1 MKTINE
7 VDLKQVIEDLTGER
21 FNRENK
27 IHSPFRNERTPSFG
41 IKFDSNKNK
50 WHWKDFGTDDGGDA
64 IDFVMKYKNCSYV
77 EARKHLELEV
87 EKSVTEDFEERIRQ
101 FVRNQVSRG
110 NKQGYKPLGIF
121 TFVDEIN
128 KPIYSKVK
136 FLKPDGKKET
146 PYYHIEN
153 GQVINNRGYDEV
165 PYNYYNLLQGIADNK
180 TIVFV
185 EGEKDVNTINNTLS
199 KKDYVTT
206 SIKGFKDYDKI
217 KGEFMKIAVIGDT
230 GIAGQ
235 KYIDNIKYNFIKI
248 ASSFKIINLPSI
260 KAMGDN
266 IDITDWLEAGHTKKE
281 LLQAFKRSLDLKDK
295 NELQQDQKG
304 IFKYKFSKNADEDS
318 KPIKSYIT
326 DFQILEAS
334 KVEKVDA
341 EVEGI
346 RLKIKSCIDGKIV
359 EKVGSSK
366 IFDDLKTFRN
376 FLGMDFSFIG
386 SKVGELVNLKVWIN
400 KYFAI
405 DNKEIYNGAK
415 FIPVEDNGF
424 QLITSTGS
432 ISPVGVD
439 YSKIAENT
447 KIDILD
453 TETIKKDELK
463 ELMKRLFKFVNYDK
477 AISIIGSA
485 ISFLE
490 VGHNIAIAEKLHH
503 LLIVGESGSGKST
516 ILEKVVAPLLNYPVE
531 EKKAMS
537 TSPFAIQKML
547 STGNYPILFDEFKP
561 SMMDKYKVMKLSDIF
576 RTAYDRLTISR
587 GDKSFNVKEFK
598 LDRPLIIAGEESY
611 PNQEKANITRS
622 CIVYIS
628 KNERTEQNS
637 ESMYWLSDHEDLLK
651 KLGKTLILE
660 ALNLPIDEYK
670 QLRTEL
676 REIFKLKDRPL
687 NTAVNIACG
696 IELLNKVLIK
706 HGLEPTGEYYRHIEQ
721 NIREEVLDGGEDTR
735 SVIEQMLCLYNEMLQ
750 DNIYFCNRNAIKKG
764 ETKTGDYG
772 KVYVRT
778 QLVID
783 AIHRYIKD
791 YQSADLVPLKIRDFK
806 KQAKKAG
813 YIIKNNSRQF
823 RIDTADSGI
832 NIISTSAISSNAWFD
847 EYDKAKLQAL
857 KLSAM
862 VECIDN
868 NLEEIVSEFEQ
879 KVINNVFPI

>member
-1 MKTINE
+1 MKELQDI
-7 VDLKQVIEDLTGER
+7 DLKQLVEQETGEK
-21 FNRENK
+21 FNREGYIK
-27 IHSPFRNERTPSFG
+27 CPFHSEKTPSMSV
-41 IKFDSNKNK
+41 KFIPNANKQRYK
-50 WHWKDFGTDDGGDA
+50 CWGCGAVGDA
-64 IDFVMKYKNCSYV
+64 IDFIMNFKGMEYN
-77 EARKHLELEV
+77 EAREYLGLEV
-87 EKSVTEDFEERIRQ
+87 EKSPVEDFEEAIKEY
-101 FVRNQVSRG
+101 VRNQVTRG
-110 NKQGYKPLGIF
+110 NKKGYKPLGIF
-121 TFVDEIN
+121 TFVDENN

-165 PYNYYNLLQGIADNK
+165 PYNYYNLLQGIAENK
-180 TIVFV
+180 TIVFS

-199 KKDYVTT
+199 KKDYVAT

-230 GIAGQ
+230 GEAGQ
-235 KYIDNIKYNFIKI
+235 KYIDNIKYNFIKV

-260 KAMGDN
+260 KAMGNN
-266 IDITDWLEAGHTKKE
+266 IDVTDWLEAGHTKKE

-304 IFKYKFSKNADEDS
+304 IYKFKFSKDEDS
-318 KPIKSYIT
+318 KPARVYIT

-415 FIPVEDNGF
+415 FILVEDNGF

-432 ISPVGVD
+432 ISPVGID
-439 YSKIAENT
+439 YSKIAEST

-463 ELMKRLFKFVNYDK
+463 ELMKHLFKFVSYDK

-576 RTAYDRLTISR
+576 RTSYDRLVISR

-660 ALNLPIDEYK
+660 ALSLPVEEYRNL
-670 QLRTEL
+670 RSEL
-676 REIFKLKDRPL
+676 REIFHLKDRPL
-687 NTAVNIACG
+687 NTAVNISCG
-696 IELLNKVLIK
+696 IELLNKVLLK
-706 HGLEPTGEYYRHIEQ
+706 YDLEPVQDYYKYIEQ
-721 NIREEVLDGGEDTR
+721 NIREEVLEGGEDTR
-735 SVIEQMLCLYNEMLQ
+735 SVIEQMLVLYNEMLQ
-750 DNIYFCNRNAIKKG
+750 DVSYYCNENAIKS
-764 ETKTGDYG
+764 DYG
-772 KVYVRT
+772 KIYIRT
-778 QLVID
+778 QLIID
-783 AIHRYIKD
+783 AIHKYIKD

-813 YIIKNNSRQF
+813 YIVKNNAKQF
-823 RIDTADSGI
+823 RINTSDSTIG
-832 NIISTSAISSNAWFD
+832 ANAWFD
-847 EYDKAKLQAL
+847 EYDRKMLQKL
-857 KLSAM
+857 KLTAI
-862 VECIDN
+862 VECSDDD
-868 NLEEIVSEFEQ
+868 LEEIVSNVENN
-879 KVINNVFPI
+879 VINNVFSI

>member
-1 MKTINE
+1 MKELQDI
-7 VDLKQVIEDLTGER
+7 DLKQLIEQETGEK
-21 FNRENK
+21 FNREGYVK
-27 IHSPFRNERTPSFG
+27 CPFHSEKTPSMSV
-41 IKFDSNKNK
+41 KFIPNANKQRYK
-50 WHWKDFGTDDGGDA
+50 CWGCGAVGDA
-64 IDFVMKYKNCSYV
+64 IDFIMNYKNMEYNQ
-77 EARKHLELEV
+77 AREYLGLEV
-87 EKSVTEDFEERIRQ
+87 EKSPVEDFEEAIKEY
-101 FVRNQVSRG
+101 VRNQVTRG
-110 NKQGYKPLGIF
+110 NKKGYKPLGIF
-121 TFVDEIN
+121 TFVDENN
-128 KPIYSKVK
+128 KPIYAKVK

-153 GQVINNRGYDEV
+153 GQVVNNRGYEEV
-165 PYNYYNLLQGIADNK
+165 PYNYYNLLQGIAENK
-180 TIVFV
+180 TIVFL
-185 EGEKDVNTINNTLS
+185 EGEKDVNTITNMLS
-199 KKDYVTT
+199 KKDYVAT

-230 GIAGQ
+230 GEAGQ

-266 IDITDWLEAGHTKKE
+266 IDVTDWLEAGHTKKE
-281 LLQAFKRSLDLKDK
+281 LLQAFKRSLDLKNK
-295 NELQQDQKG
+295 FEFQQDSNG
-304 IFKYKFSKNADEDS
+304 IYKLKFSKNDDEES
-318 KPIKSYIT
+318 KPTRDYIT
-326 DFQILEAS
+326 NFNILEAS
-334 KVEKVDA
+334 KVNKVDA

-346 RLKIKSCIDGKIV
+346 RLKVKSCIDEKIA
-359 EKVGSSK
+359 EKIGSSK
-366 IFDDLKTFRN
+366 IFDDLRAFRSC
-376 FLGMDFSFIG
+376 LGMDFSFTG
-386 SKVGELVNLKVWIN
+386 TKLKDLVDLKVWIT
-400 KYFAI
+400 KYLAI

-415 FIPVEDNGF
+415 FIPVEDGF
-424 QLITSTGS
+424 QLITATGS

-453 TETIKKDELK
+453 IETIKKDELK
-463 ELMKRLFKFVNYDK
+463 ELMKHLFKFVSYDK

-490 VGHNIAIAEKLHH
+490 VGHNIAAAEKLHH

-516 ILEKVVAPLLNYPVE
+516 ILEKVVALLLNYSVD

-561 SMMDKYKVMKLSDIF
+561 SMMDKYKNMKLSDIF

-587 GDKSFNVKEFK
+587 GDKTFNVKEFK

-660 ALNLPIDEYK
+660 ALNLPIEEYK
-670 QLRTEL
+670 NLRSEL
-676 REIFKLKDRPL
+676 REIFHLKDRPL
-687 NTAVNIACG
+687 NTAVNISCG
-696 IELLNKVLIK
+696 IELLNKVLLK
-706 HGLEPTGEYYRHIEQ
+706 HNLEPVQDYYRYIEQ
-721 NIREEVLDGGEDTR
+721 NIREEVLDGGEDTK
-735 SVIEQMLCLYNEMLQ
+735 SVVEQMLVLYNDMLQ
-750 DNIYFCNRNAIKKG
+750 NVSYYCNENAIKC
-764 ETKTGDYG
+764 ECG
-772 KVYVRT
+772 KVYMRT
-778 QLVID
+778 QLIID
-783 AIHRYIKD
+783 AIHRYIKE
-791 YQSADLVPLKIRDFK
+791 YQSVDLVPLKTSDFK

-813 YIIKNNSRQF
+813 YIIKANAKQH
-823 RIDTADSGI
+823 RITTSDS
-832 NIISTSAISSNAWFD
+832 TISSNAWFD
-847 EYDKAKLQAL
+847 EYDRRMFQNL
-857 KLSAM
+857 KLNSI
-862 VECIDN
+862 VECADN
-868 NLEEIVSEFEQ
+868 DLEEVVSEFEN

>member
-153 GQVINNRGYDEV
+153 GQVVNNRGYDEV

-230 GIAGQ
+230 GEAGQ
-235 KYIDNIKYNFIKI
+235 KYINNIKYNFIKV

-260 KAMGDN
+260 KAMGNN
-266 IDITDWLEAGHTKKE
+266 IDVTDWLEAGHTKKE

-304 IFKYKFSKNADEDS
+304 IFKWKFSKNADEDS
-318 KPIKSYIT
+318 KPTKSYIT

-346 RLKIKSCIDGKIV
+346 RLKIKSCIDGKVV

-376 FLGMDFSFIG
+376 FLGMDFSFTG
-386 SKVGELVNLKVWIN
+386 SKVGELVTLKVWIN

-415 FIPVEDNGF
+415 FIPLEDGF

-432 ISPVGVD
+432 ISPVGID

-516 ILEKVVAPLLNYPVE
+516 ILEKVVAPLLNYLVE

-637 ESMYWLSDHEDLLK
+637 ESMYWLSDHEELLK

-660 ALNLPIDEYK
+660 ALNLPIEEYK
-670 QLRTEL
+670 NLRVEL
-676 REIFKLKDRPL
+676 REIFHLKDRPL

-696 IELLNKVLIK
+696 IELLNKVLLK
-706 HGLEPTGEYYRHIEQ
+706 YDLELVQDYYKYIEQ
-721 NIREEVLDGGEDTR
+721 NIRDEVLDGGEDTK

-750 DNIYFCNRNAIKKG
+750 DVSYYCNENAIKS
-764 ETKTGDYG
+764 DYG
-772 KVYVRT
+772 KIYMRT
-778 QLVID
+778 QLIID
-783 AIHRYIKD
+783 AIHKYIKD
-791 YQSADLVPLKIRDFK
+791 YQSADLVPLKIKDFK

-813 YIIKNNSRQF
+813 YIVKNNAKQF
-823 RIDTADSGI
+823 RINTSDSTIG
-832 NIISTSAISSNAWFD
+832 ANAWFD
-847 EYDKAKLQAL
+847 EYDRKMLQKLRLTAI
-857 KLSAM
+857 
-862 VECIDN
+862 VECSDDD
-868 NLEEIVSEFEQ
+868 LEEIVSNVENN
-879 KVINNVFPI
+879 VINNVFSI

>member
-1 MKTINE
+1 MKELQDI
-7 VDLKQVIEDLTGER
+7 DLKQLVEQETGEK
-21 FNRENK
+21 FNREGYIK
-27 IHSPFRNERTPSFG
+27 CPFHSEKTPSMSV
-41 IKFDSNKNK
+41 KFIPNANKQRYK
-50 WHWKDFGTDDGGDA
+50 CWGCGAVGDA
-64 IDFVMKYKNCSYV
+64 IDFIMNYKNMEYNQ
-77 EARKHLELEV
+77 AREYLGLEV
-87 EKSVTEDFEERIRQ
+87 EKSPVEDFEESIKEY
-101 FVRNQVSRG
+101 VRNQVTRG
-110 NKQGYKPLGIF
+110 NKKGYKPLGIF

-165 PYNYYNLLQGIADNK
+165 PYNYYNLLQGIAENK
-180 TIVFV
+180 TIVFS

-199 KKDYVTT
+199 KKDYVAT

-230 GIAGQ
+230 GEAGQ
-235 KYIDNIKYNFIKI
+235 KYIDNIKYNFIKV

-266 IDITDWLEAGHTKKE
+266 IDVTDWLEAGHTKKE
-281 LLQAFKRSLDLKDK
+281 LLQAFKRSLDLKNK
-295 NELQQDQKG
+295 YEFQQDSNG
-304 IFKYKFSKNADEDS
+304 IYKLKFSKNDDEENN
-318 KPIKSYIT
+318 PIREYIT
-326 DFQILEAS
+326 NFNILEAS
-334 KVEKVDA
+334 KVNKIDA

-346 RLKIKSCIDGKIV
+346 RLKVKSCIDGKIA
-359 EKVGSSK
+359 EKIGSSK
-366 IFDDLKTFRN
+366 IFDDLRAFRSC
-376 FLGMDFSFIG
+376 LGMDFSFTG
-386 SKVGELVNLKVWIN
+386 TKLKDLVDLKVWIT
-400 KYFAI
+400 KYLAI

-415 FIPVEDNGF
+415 FIPVDDGF
-424 QLITSTGS
+424 QLITATGS
-432 ISPVGVD
+432 ISPVGID

-463 ELMKRLFKFVNYDK
+463 ELMQHLFKFVDYSK

-485 ISFLE
+485 IGFLE
-490 VGHNIAIAEKLHH
+490 VRHNIAVAEKLHH

-547 STGNYPILFDEFKP
+547 STGNFPILFDEFKP

-637 ESMYWLSDHEDLLK
+637 ESMYWLSDHEELLK

-660 ALNLPIDEYK
+660 ALNLPIDEYRN
-670 QLRTEL
+670 LRSEL
-676 REIFKLKDRPL
+676 REIFYLKDRPL
-687 NTAVNIACG
+687 NTAVNISCG
-696 IELLNKVLIK
+696 IELLNKVLLK
-706 HGLEPTGEYYRHIEQ
+706 YDLEPVQDYYKYIEQ
-721 NIREEVLDGGEDTR
+721 NIREEVLEGGEDTR
-735 SVIEQMLCLYNEMLQ
+735 SVIEQILVLYNEMLQ

-764 ETKTGDYG
+764 EIKTGDYG

-783 AIHRYIKD
+783 AIHRYIKE

-832 NIISTSAISSNAWFD
+832 SSNAWFD
-847 EYDKAKLQAL
+847 EYDKVKLQNL
-857 KLSAM
+857 KLDCI

-868 NLEEIVSEFEQ
+868 DLEEIVSEFEQ

>member
-1 MKTINE
+1 MKELQDI
-7 VDLKQVIEDLTGER
+7 DLKQLVEQETGEK
-21 FNRENK
+21 FNREGYIK
-27 IHSPFRNERTPSFG
+27 CPFHSEKTPSFS
-41 IKFDSNKNK
+41 IKFIPNANKYRYRC
-50 WHWKDFGTDDGGDA
+50 WGCDATGDA
-64 IDFVMKYKNCSYV
+64 IDFIMNIKNVDYKK
-77 EARKHLELEV
+77 AREILGIQGEKTERELLF
-87 EKSVTEDFEERIRQ
+87 DRIL
-101 FVRNQVSRG
+101 SRIDWDVK
-110 NKQGYKPLGIF
+110 NSEYKLGYKLLGLF
-121 TFVDEIN
+121 EFFNEQNEIVYY
-128 KPIYSKVK
+128 KAK
-136 FLKPDGKKET
+136 FLKPNGKKASS
-146 PYYHIEN
+146 YYRFSGDKI
-153 GQVINNRGYDEV
+153 INNRDGIEDI
-165 PYNYYNLLQGIADNK
+165 PYNLYNVLQGINNGK
-180 TIVFV
+180 TIIFV
-185 EGEKDVNTINNTLS
+185 EGEKDANNINNLL
-199 KKDYVTT
+199 KNKDYVAT
-206 SIKGFKDYDKI
+206 SIKGCTSYDII
-217 KGEFMKIAVIGDT
+217 KLEFMKIMVLGDT
-230 GIAGQ
+230 GKAGD
-235 KYIDNIKYNFIKI
+235 KYVDNIKFNFLKD
-248 ASSFKIINLPSI
+248 ASSFKIINLPGLKSLGNN
-260 KAMGDN
+260 KDV
-266 IDITDWLEAGHTKKE
+266 TDWLEAGHTKKE

-304 IFKYKFSKNADEDS
+304 IYKFKFSKDEDS
-318 KPIKSYIT
+318 KPARVYIT

-346 RLKIKSCIDGKIV
+346 RLKIKSCIDGKTV

-432 ISPVGVD
+432 ISPVGID

-463 ELMKRLFKFVNYDK
+463 ELMKHLFKFVSYDK

-576 RTAYDRLTISR
+576 RTSYDRLVISR

-670 QLRTEL
+670 NLRSEL
-676 REIFKLKDRPL
+676 REIFHLKDRPL
-687 NTAVNIACG
+687 NTAVNISCG
-696 IELLNKVLIK
+696 IELLNKVLLK
-706 HGLEPTGEYYRHIEQ
+706 SDLEPVQDYYRYIEQ
-721 NIREEVLDGGEDTR
+721 NIREEVLEGGEDTR
-735 SVIEQMLCLYNEMLQ
+735 SVIEQMLVLYNEMLQ

-764 ETKTGDYG
+764 EVKTGDYG

-783 AIHRYIKD
+783 AIHRYIKE

-832 NIISTSAISSNAWFD
+832 SSNAWFD
-847 EYDKAKLQAL
+847 EYDKSKLQAL

-868 NLEEIVSEFEQ
+868 DLEEIVSEFEQ
-879 KVINNVFPI
+879 KVINNVFSI

>member
-1 MKTINE
+1 MKELQDI
-7 VDLKQVIEDLTGER
+7 DLKQLVEQETGEK
-21 FNRENK
+21 FNREGYIK
-27 IHSPFRNERTPSFG
+27 CPFHSEKTPSMSV
-41 IKFDSNKNK
+41 KFIPNANKQRYK
-50 WHWKDFGTDDGGDA
+50 CWGCDEKGDA
-64 IDFVMKYKNCSYV
+64 VDFVMKYKNYSYN
-77 EARKHLELEV
+77 EARQYLGLEV
-87 EKSVTEDFEERIRQ
+87 ENNPTEDYEETIKA
-101 FVRNQVSRG
+101 FVRKQVTKG
-110 NKQGYKPLGIF
+110 NKKGYKPLGIF
-121 TFVDEIN
+121 TFVDENN

-165 PYNYYNLLQGIADNK
+165 PYNYYNLLQGIAENK
-180 TIVFV
+180 TIVFS

-199 KKDYVTT
+199 KKDYVAT

-217 KGEFMKIAVIGDT
+217 KGEFVKIAVIGDT
-230 GIAGQ
+230 GEAGQ
-235 KYIDNIKYNFIKI
+235 KYIDNIKYNFIKV

-260 KAMGDN
+260 KAMGNN
-266 IDITDWLEAGHTKKE
+266 IDVTDWLEAGHTKKE

-304 IFKYKFSKNADEDS
+304 IYKFKFSKDEDS
-318 KPIKSYIT
+318 KPARVYIT

-346 RLKIKSCIDGKIV
+346 RLKIKSCIDGKTV

-415 FIPVEDNGF
+415 FIPVEDGF
-424 QLITSTGS
+424 QLIISTGS
-432 ISPVGVD
+432 ITPIGIN

-463 ELMKRLFKFVNYDK
+463 ELMKHLFKFVNYDK

-660 ALNLPIDEYK
+660 ALSLPIDEYK
-670 QLRTEL
+670 NLRSEL
-676 REIFKLKDRPL
+676 REIFHLKDRPL
-687 NTAVNIACG
+687 NTAVNISCG
-696 IELLNKVLIK
+696 IELLNKVLLK
-706 HGLEPTGEYYRHIEQ
+706 YDLEPVQDYYKCIEQ
-721 NIREEVLDGGEDTR
+721 NIREEVLEGGEDTR
-735 SVIEQMLCLYNEMLQ
+735 SVIEQMLVLYNEMLQ

-764 ETKTGDYG
+764 EIKTGDYG

-832 NIISTSAISSNAWFD
+832 SSNAWFD
-847 EYDKAKLQAL
+847 EYDKSKLQAL

-868 NLEEIVSEFEQ
+868 DLEEVVSEFEQ

>member
-1 MKTINE
+1 MKELQDI
-7 VDLKQVIEDLTGER
+7 DLKQLIEQETGEK
-21 FNRENK
+21 FNREGYIK
-27 IHSPFRNERTPSFG
+27 CPFHNEKTPSMSV
-41 IKFDSNKNK
+41 KFIPNANKQRYK
-50 WHWKDFGTDDGGDA
+50 CWGCGAVGDA
-64 IDFVMKYKNCSYV
+64 IDFIMNFKGMEYNQ
-77 EARKHLELEV
+77 AREYLGLEV
-87 EKSVTEDFEERIRQ
+87 EKSPVEDFQEAIKEY
-101 FVRNQVSRG
+101 VRNQVTRG
-110 NKQGYKPLGIF
+110 NKKGYKPLGVF
-121 TFVDEIN
+121 TFVDENN

-165 PYNYYNLLQGIADNK
+165 PYNYYNLLNGIAENK
-180 TIVFV
+180 TIVFS
-185 EGEKDVNTINNTLS
+185 EGEKDVNTINNTLN
-199 KKDYVTT
+199 KKDYVAT

-230 GIAGQ
+230 GEAGQ
-235 KYIDNIKYNFIKI
+235 KYIDNIKYNFIKV

-260 KAMGDN
+260 KAMGNN
-266 IDITDWLEAGHTKKE
+266 IDVTDWLEAGHTKKE

-304 IFKYKFSKNADEDS
+304 IFKWKFSKNADEDS
-318 KPIKSYIT
+318 KPTKSYIT

-346 RLKIKSCIDGKIV
+346 RLKIKSCIDGKVV

-376 FLGMDFSFIG
+376 FLGMDFSFTG
-386 SKVGELVNLKVWIN
+386 SKVGELVTLKVWIN

-415 FIPVEDNGF
+415 FIPVEDGF
-424 QLITSTGS
+424 QLITATGS
-432 ISPVGVD
+432 LSPVGID

-463 ELMKRLFKFVNYDK
+463 ELMKHLFKFVNYDK

-490 VGHNIAIAEKLHH
+490 VEHNIAIAEKLHH

-628 KNERTEQNS
+628 KNERTEKNS
-637 ESMYWLSDHEDLLK
+637 EAMYWLSDHEDLLK

-660 ALNLPIDEYK
+660 ALSLPIEEYK
-670 QLRTEL
+670 NLRTEL
-676 REIFKLKDRPL
+676 REIFHLKDRPL
-687 NTAVNIACG
+687 NTAVNISCG

-706 HGLEPTGEYYRHIEQ
+706 NDLEPVQDYYKYIEQ

-832 NIISTSAISSNAWFD
+832 SSNAWFD
-847 EYDKAKLQAL
+847 EYDKSKLQTL

-868 NLEEIVSEFEQ
+868 DLEEVVSEFEQ

>member
-1 MKTINE
+1 MKELQDI
-7 VDLKQVIEDLTGER
+7 DLKQLVEQETGEK
-21 FNRENK
+21 FNREGYIK
-27 IHSPFRNERTPSFG
+27 CPFHSEKTPSMSV
-41 IKFDSNKNK
+41 KFIPNANKQRYK
-50 WHWKDFGTDDGGDA
+50 CWGCGAVGDA
-64 IDFVMKYKNCSYV
+64 IDFIMNFKGMEYN
-77 EARKHLELEV
+77 EAREYLGLEV
-87 EKSVTEDFEERIRQ
+87 EKSPVEDFEEAIKEY
-101 FVRNQVSRG
+101 VRNQVTRG
-110 NKQGYKPLGIF
+110 NKKGYKPLGIF
-121 TFVDEIN
+121 TFVDENN

-153 GQVINNRGYDEV
+153 GQVVNNRGYDEV

-230 GIAGQ
+230 GEAGQ
-235 KYIDNIKYNFIKI
+235 KYIDNIKYNFIKV

-260 KAMGDN
+260 KAMGNN
-266 IDITDWLEAGHTKKE
+266 IDVTDWLEAGHTKKE

-304 IFKYKFSKNADEDS
+304 IYKFKFSKDEES
-318 KPIKSYIT
+318 KPSRVYIA

-415 FIPVEDNGF
+415 FIPVDDGF
-424 QLITSTGS
+424 QLITATGS
-432 ISPVGVD
+432 ISPVGID

-463 ELMKRLFKFVNYDK
+463 ELMKYLFKFVNYDK

-516 ILEKVVAPLLNYPVE
+516 ILEKVVAPLLSYSVD

-547 STGNYPILFDEFKP
+547 STGNFPILFDEFKP

-628 KNERTEQNS
+628 KNERTEKNS
-637 ESMYWLSDHEDLLK
+637 ESMYWLSDNEGTLK

-660 ALNLPIDEYK
+660 ALSLPVEEYSNL
-670 QLRTEL
+670 RSEL
-676 REIFKLKDRPL
+676 REIFHLKDRPL
-687 NTAVNIACG
+687 NTAVNISCG
-696 IELLNKVLIK
+696 IELLNKVLLK
-706 HGLEPTGEYYRHIEQ
+706 YDLEPVQDYYKYIEQ
-721 NIREEVLDGGEDTR
+721 NIREEVLEGGEDTR
-735 SVIEQMLCLYNEMLQ
+735 SVIEQMLVLYNEMLQ

-764 ETKTGDYG
+764 EIKTGDYG

-783 AIHRYIKD
+783 AIHRYIKE

-813 YIIKNNSRQF
+813 YIIKNNAKQI

-832 NIISTSAISSNAWFD
+832 ATNAWFD
-847 EYDKAKLQAL
+847 EYDKSKLQSL

-868 NLEEIVSEFEQ
+868 DLEEVVSEFEQ

>member
-1 MKTINE
+1 MKELQDI
-7 VDLKQVIEDLTGER
+7 DLKQLVEQETGEK
-21 FNRENK
+21 FNREGYIK
-27 IHSPFRNERTPSFG
+27 CPFHSEKTPSMSV
-41 IKFDSNKNK
+41 KFIPNANKQRYK
-50 WHWKDFGTDDGGDA
+50 CWGCGAVGDA
-64 IDFVMKYKNCSYV
+64 IDFIMNFKGMEYN
-77 EARKHLELEV
+77 EAREYLGLEV
-87 EKSVTEDFEERIRQ
+87 EKSPVEDFEEAIKEY
-101 FVRNQVSRG
+101 VRNQVTRG
-110 NKQGYKPLGIF
+110 NKKGYKPLGIF
-121 TFVDEIN
+121 TFVDENN

-165 PYNYYNLLQGIADNK
+165 PYNYYNLLQGIAENK
-180 TIVFV
+180 TIVFS

-199 KKDYVTT
+199 KKDYVAT

-230 GIAGQ
+230 GEAGQ
-235 KYIDNIKYNFIKI
+235 KYIDNIKYNFIKV
-248 ASSFKIINLPSI
+248 ASSFIIINLPSI
-260 KAMGDN
+260 KAMGNN
-266 IDITDWLEAGHTKKE
+266 IDVTDWLEAGHTKKE

-295 NELQQDQKG
+295 NELQQDPKG
-304 IFKYKFSKNADEDS
+304 IYKFKFSKDEDS
-318 KPIKSYIT
+318 KPARVYIT

-415 FIPVEDNGF
+415 FILVEDNGF

-432 ISPVGVD
+432 ISPVGID
-439 YSKIAENT
+439 YSKIAEST

-463 ELMKRLFKFVNYDK
+463 ELMKHLFKFVSYDK

-576 RTAYDRLTISR
+576 RTSYDRLVISR

-660 ALNLPIDEYK
+660 ALSLPVEEYRNL
-670 QLRTEL
+670 RSEL
-676 REIFKLKDRPL
+676 REIFHLKDRPL
-687 NTAVNIACG
+687 NTAVNISCG
-696 IELLNKVLIK
+696 IELLNKVLLK
-706 HGLEPTGEYYRHIEQ
+706 YDLEPVQDYYKYIEQ
-721 NIREEVLDGGEDTR
+721 NIREEVLEGGEDTR
-735 SVIEQMLCLYNEMLQ
+735 SVIEQMLVLYNEMLQ
-750 DNIYFCNRNAIKKG
+750 DVSYYCNENAIKS
-764 ETKTGDYG
+764 DYG
-772 KVYVRT
+772 KIYIRT
-778 QLVID
+778 QLIID
-783 AIHRYIKD
+783 AIHKYIKD

-813 YIIKNNSRQF
+813 YIVKNNAKQF
-823 RIDTADSGI
+823 RINTSDSTIG
-832 NIISTSAISSNAWFD
+832 ANAWFD
-847 EYDKAKLQAL
+847 EYDRKMLQKL
-857 KLSAM
+857 KLTAI
-862 VECIDN
+862 VECSDDD
-868 NLEEIVSEFEQ
+868 LEEIVSNVENN
-879 KVINNVFPI
+879 VINNVFSI

>member
-1 MKTINE
+1 MKELQDI
-7 VDLKQVIEDLTGER
+7 DLKQIIEQETGEK
-21 FNRENK
+21 FNREGYIK
-27 IHSPFRNERTPSFG
+27 CPFHSEKTPSMSV
-41 IKFDSNKNK
+41 KFIPNANKQRYK
-50 WHWKDFGTDDGGDA
+50 CWGCGAVGDA
-64 IDFVMKYKNCSYV
+64 IDFIMNYKNMEYNQ
-77 EARKHLELEV
+77 AREYLGLEV
-87 EKSVTEDFEERIRQ
+87 EKSPVEDFEEAIKEY
-101 FVRNQVSRG
+101 VRNQVTRG

-146 PYYHIEN
+146 PYYHMEN

-180 TIVFV
+180 TIVFL

-199 KKDYVTT
+199 KKDYVAT

-230 GIAGQ
+230 GEAGQ
-235 KYIDNIKYNFIKI
+235 KYIDNIKYNFIKV

-266 IDITDWLEAGHTKKE
+266 IDVTDWLEAGHTKKE
-281 LLQAFKRSLDLKDK
+281 LLQAFKRSLDLKNK
-295 NELQQDQKG
+295 YEFQQDSNG
-304 IFKYKFSKNADEDS
+304 IYKLKFSKNDNEENN
-318 KPIKSYIT
+318 PIREYIT
-326 DFQILEAS
+326 NFNILEAS
-334 KVEKVDA
+334 KVNKIDA

-346 RLKIKSCIDGKIV
+346 RLKVKSCIDGKIA
-359 EKVGSSK
+359 EKIGSSK
-366 IFDDLKTFRN
+366 IFDDLRAFRSC
-376 FLGMDFSFIG
+376 LGMDFSFTG
-386 SKVGELVNLKVWIN
+386 TKLKDLVDLKVWIT
-400 KYFAI
+400 KYLAI

-415 FIPVEDNGF
+415 FIPVEDGF
-424 QLITSTGS
+424 QLITATGS
-432 ISPVGVD
+432 ISPGGID

-463 ELMKRLFKFVNYDK
+463 ELMKHLFKFVNYDK

-516 ILEKVVAPLLNYPVE
+516 ILEKVVAPLLNYPVD

-637 ESMYWLSDHEDLLK
+637 ESMYWLSDYEDLLK

-660 ALNLPIDEYK
+660 ALSLPVEEYRNL
-670 QLRTEL
+670 RSEL
-676 REIFKLKDRPL
+676 REIFHLKDRPL
-687 NTAVNIACG
+687 NTAVNISCG
-696 IELLNKVLIK
+696 IELLNKVLLK
-706 HGLEPTGEYYRHIEQ
+706 YDLEPVQDYYKYIEQ
-721 NIREEVLDGGEDTR
+721 NIREEVLEGGEDTR
-735 SVIEQMLCLYNEMLQ
+735 SVIEQMLVLYNEMLQ

-764 ETKTGDYG
+764 EIKTGDYG

-832 NIISTSAISSNAWFD
+832 SSNAWFD

-868 NLEEIVSEFEQ
+868 DLEEIVSEFEQ
-879 KVINNVFPI
+879 KVINNVFPT

>member
-1 MKTINE
+1 MKELQDI
-7 VDLKQVIEDLTGER
+7 DLKQLIEQETGEK
-21 FNRENK
+21 FNREGYIK
-27 IHSPFRNERTPSFG
+27 CPFHSEKTPSMSV
-41 IKFDSNKNK
+41 KFIPNANKQRYK
-50 WHWKDFGTDDGGDA
+50 CWGCGAVGDA
-64 IDFVMKYKNCSYV
+64 IDFIMNFKGMEYNQ
-77 EARKHLELEV
+77 AREYLGLEV
-87 EKSVTEDFEERIRQ
+87 EKSPVEDFEESIKEY
-101 FVRNQVSRG
+101 VRNQVTRG
-110 NKQGYKPLGIF
+110 NKKGYKPLGVF
-121 TFVDEIN
+121 TFVDENN

-153 GQVINNRGYDEV
+153 GQVINNRGHEEV
-165 PYNYYNLLQGIADNK
+165 PYNYYNLLKGIAENR

-185 EGEKDVNTINNTLS
+185 EGEKDVNTTTNILS
-199 KKDYVTT
+199 RKDYVAT

-230 GIAGQ
+230 GEAGQ
-235 KYIDNIKYNFIKI
+235 KYIDNIKYNFIKV

-266 IDITDWLEAGHTKKE
+266 IDVTDWLEAGHTKKE

-304 IFKYKFSKNADEDS
+304 IYKFKFSKDEDS
-318 KPIKSYIT
+318 KPARVYIT

-415 FIPVEDNGF
+415 FIPVEDGF
-424 QLITSTGS
+424 QLITATGS
-432 ISPVGVD
+432 ISPIGID

-447 KIDILD
+447 KISILD

-463 ELMKRLFKFVNYDK
+463 ELMQHLLKFVDYSK

-547 STGNYPILFDEFKP
+547 STGNFPILFDEFKP

-660 ALNLPIDEYK
+660 ALNLPIDEYRN
-670 QLRTEL
+670 LRSEL
-676 REIFKLKDRPL
+676 REIFHLKDRPL

-696 IELLNKVLIK
+696 IELLNKVLLK
-706 HGLEPTGEYYRHIEQ
+706 YDLEPVQDYYKYIEQ

-764 ETKTGDYG
+764 EIKTGDYG

-783 AIHRYIKD
+783 AIHRYIKE

-832 NIISTSAISSNAWFD
+832 ATNAWFD
-847 EYDKAKLQAL
+847 EYDKSKLQSL

-868 NLEEIVSEFEQ
+868 DLEEVVSEFEQ
-879 KVINNVFPI
+879 KVINNVFPV

>member
-41 IKFDSNKNK
+41 IKFYSNKNK

-180 TIVFV
+180 TIIFV
-185 EGEKDVNTINNTLS
+185 EGEKDVNTINNILS

-230 GIAGQ
+230 GEAGK
-235 KYIDNIKYNFIKI
+235 KYIDNIKYNFIKV

-266 IDITDWLEAGHTKKE
+266 IDITDWLEARHTKKE

-295 NELQQDQKG
+295 NELQQDKKG
-304 IFKYKFSKNADEDS
+304 IYKFKFSKDEDS
-318 KPIKSYIT
+318 KPARVYIT

-334 KVEKVDA
+334 KVEKVDV

-346 RLKIKSCIDGKIV
+346 RLKIKSCIDGKTV

-432 ISPVGVD
+432 ISPGID

-598 LDRPLIIAGEESY
+598 LARPLIIAGEESY

-660 ALNLPIDEYK
+660 ALSLPVEEYRNL
-670 QLRTEL
+670 RSEL
-676 REIFKLKDRPL
+676 REIFHLKDRPL
-687 NTAVNIACG
+687 NTAVNISCG
-696 IELLNKVLIK
+696 IELLNRVLLK
-706 HGLEPTGEYYRHIEQ
+706 YGLEPVQDYYKSIEQ

-735 SVIEQMLCLYNEMLQ
+735 SVIEQMLVLYNEMLQ

-764 ETKTGDYG
+764 EIKTGDYG

-832 NIISTSAISSNAWFD
+832 SSNAWFD

-868 NLEEIVSEFEQ
+868 DLEEVVSEFEQ

>member
-1 MKTINE
+1 MKELQDI
-7 VDLKQVIEDLTGER
+7 DLKQIIEQETGEK
-21 FNRENK
+21 FNREGYIK
-27 IHSPFRNERTPSFG
+27 CPFHSEKTPSFS
-41 IKFDSNKNK
+41 IKFIPNANKQRYK
-50 WHWKDFGTDDGGDA
+50 CWGCGAVGDA
-64 IDFVMKYKNCSYV
+64 IDFIMNYKNMEYNQ
-77 EARKHLELEV
+77 AREYLGLEV
-87 EKSVTEDFEERIRQ
+87 EKSPIEDFEEAIKEY
-101 FVRNQVSRG
+101 VRNQVTRG
-110 NKQGYKPLGIF
+110 NKQGYKPLGVF
-121 TFVDEIN
+121 TFVDENN

-136 FLKPDGKKET
+136 FLKLDGKKET

-153 GQVINNRGYDEV
+153 GQVVNNRGYDEV

-199 KKDYVTT
+199 KKDYVAT

-230 GIAGQ
+230 GEAGQ
-235 KYIDNIKYNFIKI
+235 KYIDNIKYNFIKV
-248 ASSFKIINLPSI
+248 ASSFIIINLPSI
-260 KAMGDN
+260 KAMGNN
-266 IDITDWLEAGHTKKE
+266 IDVTDWLEAGHTKKE

-304 IFKYKFSKNADEDS
+304 IYKFKFSKDEDS
-318 KPIKSYIT
+318 KPARVYIT

-346 RLKIKSCIDGKIV
+346 RLKIKSCIDGKTV

-415 FIPVEDNGF
+415 FIPVEDGF

-432 ISPVGVD
+432 ITPIGIN

-463 ELMKRLFKFVNYDK
+463 ELMKHLFKFVNYDK
-477 AISIIGSA
+477 ALSIIGSA
-485 ISFLE
+485 IGFLE

-547 STGNYPILFDEFKP
+547 STGNFPILFDEFKP

-637 ESMYWLSDHEDLLK
+637 ESMYWLSDHEELLK

-660 ALNLPIDEYK
+660 ALSLPIDEYRN
-670 QLRTEL
+670 LRCEL
-676 REIFKLKDRPL
+676 REIFHLKDRPL
-687 NTAVNIACG
+687 NTAVNISCG
-696 IELLNKVLIK
+696 IELLNRVLLK
-706 HGLEPTGEYYRHIEQ
+706 YGLEPVQDYYKYIEQ

-735 SVIEQMLCLYNEMLQ
+735 SVIEQMLVLYNEMLQ

-764 ETKTGDYG
+764 EIKTGDYG

-832 NIISTSAISSNAWFD
+832 SSNAWFD

-868 NLEEIVSEFEQ
+868 DLEEVVSEFEQ

>member
-1 MKTINE
+1 MKELQDI
-7 VDLKQVIEDLTGER
+7 DLKQLVEQETGEK
-21 FNRENK
+21 FNREGYIK
-27 IHSPFRNERTPSFG
+27 CTFHSEKTPSMSV
-41 IKFDSNKNK
+41 KFIPNANKQRYK
-50 WHWKDFGTDDGGDA
+50 CWGCGAVGDT
-64 IDFVMKYKNCSYV
+64 IDFIMNYKNLEYNQ
-77 EARKHLELEV
+77 AREYLGLEV
-87 EKSVTEDFEERIRQ
+87 EKSPVEDFEEAIKEY
-101 FVRNQVSRG
+101 VRNQVTRG
-110 NKQGYKPLGIF
+110 NKKGYKPLGIF
-121 TFVDEIN
+121 TFVDENN

-153 GQVINNRGYDEV
+153 GQVVNNRGYDEV

-199 KKDYVTT
+199 KKDYVAT

-230 GIAGQ
+230 GEAGE
-235 KYIDNIKYNFIKI
+235 KYIDNIKYNFIKV

-260 KAMGDN
+260 KAMGSN
-266 IDITDWLEAGHTKKE
+266 IDVTDWLEAGHTKKE
-281 LLQAFKRSLDLKDK
+281 LLQAFKRSLDLKNK
-295 NELQQDQKG
+295 FEFQQDSNG
-304 IFKYKFSKNADEDS
+304 IYKLKFSKNDDEES
-318 KPIKSYIT
+318 KPTRDYIT
-326 DFQILEAS
+326 NFNILEAS
-334 KVEKVDA
+334 KVNKVDA

-346 RLKIKSCIDGKIV
+346 RLKVKSCIDEKIA
-359 EKVGSSK
+359 EKIGSSK
-366 IFDDLKTFRN
+366 IFDDLRAFRSC
-376 FLGMDFSFIG
+376 LGMDFSFTG
-386 SKVGELVNLKVWIN
+386 TKLKDLVDLKVWIT
-400 KYFAI
+400 KYLAI

-415 FIPVEDNGF
+415 FIPVEDGF

-439 YSKIAENT
+439 YNKVSENT

-463 ELMKRLFKFVNYDK
+463 ELMKHLFKFVNYDK

-490 VGHNIAIAEKLHH
+490 VGQNIAVAEKLHH

-576 RTAYDRLTISR
+576 RTSYDRLVISR

-628 KNERTEQNS
+628 KNERTEKNS
-637 ESMYWLSDHEDLLK
+637 ESMYYLSDHEDLLK
-651 KLGKTLILE
+651 KLGKTVILE

-670 QLRTEL
+670 NLRSEL
-676 REIFKLKDRPL
+676 REIFHLKDRPL
-687 NTAVNIACG
+687 NTAVNISCG
-696 IELLNKVLIK
+696 IELLNKVLLK
-706 HGLEPTGEYYRHIEQ
+706 YDLEPVQDYYKYIEQ
-721 NIREEVLDGGEDTR
+721 NIREEVLEGGDDTR
-735 SVIEQMLCLYNEMLQ
+735 SVIEQMLVLYNEMLQ

-764 ETKTGDYG
+764 EIKTGDYG

-832 NIISTSAISSNAWFD
+832 SSNAWFD

-868 NLEEIVSEFEQ
+868 DLEEIVSEFEQ

>member
-1 MKTINE
+1 MKELQDI
-7 VDLKQVIEDLTGER
+7 DLKQLVEQETGEK
-21 FNRENK
+21 FNREGYIK
-27 IHSPFRNERTPSFG
+27 CPFHSEKTPSMSV
-41 IKFDSNKNK
+41 KFIPNANKQRYK
-50 WHWKDFGTDDGGDA
+50 CWGCGAVGDA
-64 IDFVMKYKNCSYV
+64 IDFIMNFKGMEYN
-77 EARKHLELEV
+77 EAREYLGLEV
-87 EKSVTEDFEERIRQ
+87 EKSPVEDFEESIKEY
-101 FVRNQVSRG
+101 VRNQVTRG
-110 NKQGYKPLGIF
+110 NKKGYKPLGVF

-153 GQVINNRGYDEV
+153 GQVINNRGHEEV

-185 EGEKDVNTINNTLS
+185 EGEKDVNTITNMLS
-199 KKDYVTT
+199 KKDYVAT

-230 GIAGQ
+230 GEAGQ
-235 KYIDNIKYNFIKI
+235 KYIDNIKYNFIKV

-266 IDITDWLEAGHTKKE
+266 IDITDWLEVGHTKKE

-304 IFKYKFSKNADEDS
+304 IYKFKFSKDEDS
-318 KPIKSYIT
+318 KPARVYIT

-346 RLKIKSCIDGKIV
+346 RLKIKSCIDGKTV

-415 FIPVEDNGF
+415 FIPVDDGF
-424 QLITSTGS
+424 QLITATGS
-432 ISPVGVD
+432 ISPVGID

-463 ELMKRLFKFVNYDK
+463 ELMKYLFKFVSYDK

-490 VGHNIAIAEKLHH
+490 VGHNITIAEKLHH

-516 ILEKVVAPLLNYPVE
+516 ILEKVVAPLLNYPVD

-628 KNERTEQNS
+628 KNERTEKNS
-637 ESMYWLSDHEDLLK
+637 ESMYWLSDNEGTLK

-660 ALNLPIDEYK
+660 ALSLPVEEYRNL
-670 QLRTEL
+670 RSEL
-676 REIFKLKDRPL
+676 REIFHLKDRPL
-687 NTAVNIACG
+687 NTAVNISCG
-696 IELLNKVLIK
+696 IELLNKVLLK
-706 HGLEPTGEYYRHIEQ
+706 HNLEPVQDYYKYIEQ
-721 NIREEVLDGGEDTR
+721 NIREEVLEGGEDTR
-735 SVIEQMLCLYNEMLQ
+735 SVIEQMLVLYNEMLQ

-764 ETKTGDYG
+764 EIKTGDYG

-783 AIHRYIKD
+783 AIHRYIKE

-832 NIISTSAISSNAWFD
+832 ATNAWFD
-847 EYDKAKLQAL
+847 EYDKSKLQSL

-868 NLEEIVSEFEQ
+868 DLEEVVSEFEQ

>member
-77 EARKHLELEV
+77 EAREHLELEV
-87 EKSVTEDFEERIRQ
+87 EKSVTEDFEETIKQ

-121 TFVDEIN
+121 TFVDENN

-153 GQVINNRGYDEV
+153 GQVVNNRGYDEV

-230 GIAGQ
+230 GEAGQ
-235 KYIDNIKYNFIKI
+235 KYIDNIKYNFIKV

-260 KAMGDN
+260 KAMGNN
-266 IDITDWLEAGHTKKE
+266 IDVTDWLEAGHTKKE

-304 IFKYKFSKNADEDS
+304 IFKWKFSKNADEDS
-318 KPIKSYIT
+318 KPTKSYIT

-346 RLKIKSCIDGKIV
+346 RLKIKSCIDGKVV

-376 FLGMDFSFIG
+376 FLGMDFSFTG
-386 SKVGELVNLKVWIN
+386 SKVGELVTLKVWIN

-415 FIPVEDNGF
+415 FIPVEDGF
-424 QLITSTGS
+424 QLITATGS
-432 ISPVGVD
+432 LSPVGID

-463 ELMKRLFKFVNYDK
+463 ELMKHLFKFVNYDK

-637 ESMYWLSDHEDLLK
+637 ESMYWLSDHEELLK

-660 ALNLPIDEYK
+660 ALNLPIEEYK
-670 QLRTEL
+670 NLRVEL
-676 REIFKLKDRPL
+676 REIFHLKDRPL

-696 IELLNKVLIK
+696 IELLNKVLLK
-706 HGLEPTGEYYRHIEQ
+706 YDLELVQDYYKYIEQ
-721 NIREEVLDGGEDTR
+721 NIRDEVLDGGEDTK

-750 DNIYFCNRNAIKKG
+750 DVSYYCNENAIKS
-764 ETKTGDYG
+764 DYG
-772 KVYVRT
+772 KIYMRT
-778 QLVID
+778 QLIID
-783 AIHRYIKD
+783 AIHKYIKD
-791 YQSADLVPLKIRDFK
+791 YQSADLVPLKIKDFK

-813 YIIKNNSRQF
+813 YIVKNNAKQF
-823 RIDTADSGI
+823 RINTSDSTIG
-832 NIISTSAISSNAWFD
+832 ANAWFD
-847 EYDKAKLQAL
+847 EYDRKMLQKLRLTAI
-857 KLSAM
+857 
-862 VECIDN
+862 VECSDDD
-868 NLEEIVSEFEQ
+868 LEEIVSNVENN
-879 KVINNVFPI
+879 VINNVFSI

>member
-1 MKTINE
+1 MKELQDI
-7 VDLKQVIEDLTGER
+7 DLKQIIEQETGEK
-21 FNRENK
+21 FNREGYIK
-27 IHSPFRNERTPSFG
+27 CPFHSEKTPSMSV
-41 IKFDSNKNK
+41 KFIPNANKQRYK
-50 WHWKDFGTDDGGDA
+50 CWGCGVVGDA
-64 IDFVMKYKNCSYV
+64 IDFIMNYKNLEYNQ
-77 EARKHLELEV
+77 AREYLGLEV
-87 EKSVTEDFEERIRQ
+87 EKSPVEDFEEVIKEY
-101 FVRNQVSRG
+101 VRNQVARG
-110 NKQGYKPLGIF
+110 NKQGYKPLGVF
-121 TFVDEIN
+121 TFVDENN

-153 GQVINNRGYDEV
+153 GQIINNRGYDEV

-199 KKDYVTT
+199 KKDYVAT

-217 KGEFMKIAVIGDT
+217 KGELMKIAVIGDT
-230 GIAGQ
+230 GEAGQ
-235 KYIDNIKYNFIKI
+235 KYIDNIKYNFIKV

-304 IFKYKFSKNADEDS
+304 IYKFKFSKDEDS
-318 KPIKSYIT
+318 KPARVYIT

-415 FIPVEDNGF
+415 FIPLEDGF

-432 ISPVGVD
+432 ISPVGID

-670 QLRTEL
+670 SLRSEL
-676 REIFKLKDRPL
+676 REIFHLKDRPL
-687 NTAVNIACG
+687 NTAVNISCG
-696 IELLNKVLIK
+696 IELLNKVLLK
-706 HGLEPTGEYYRHIEQ
+706 YDLEPVQDYYRYIEQ
-721 NIREEVLDGGEDTR
+721 NIREEVLEGEEDTR
-735 SVIEQMLCLYNEMLQ
+735 SVIEQMLVLYNEMLQ

-764 ETKTGDYG
+764 EIKTGDYG

-832 NIISTSAISSNAWFD
+832 SSNAWFD

-868 NLEEIVSEFEQ
+868 DLEEIVSEFEQ

>member
-1 MKTINE
+1 MKELQDI
-7 VDLKQVIEDLTGER
+7 DLKQLIEQETGEK
-21 FNRENK
+21 FNREGYIK
-27 IHSPFRNERTPSFG
+27 CPFHNEKTPSMSV
-41 IKFDSNKNK
+41 KFIPNANKQRYK
-50 WHWKDFGTDDGGDA
+50 CWGCGAVGDA
-64 IDFVMKYKNCSYV
+64 IDFIMNFKGMEYNQ
-77 EARKHLELEV
+77 AREYLGLEV
-87 EKSVTEDFEERIRQ
+87 EKSPVEDFQEAIKEY
-101 FVRNQVSRG
+101 VRNQVTRG
-110 NKQGYKPLGIF
+110 NKKGYKPLGVF
-121 TFVDEIN
+121 TFVDENN

-165 PYNYYNLLQGIADNK
+165 PYNYYNLLNGIAENK
-180 TIVFV
+180 TIVFS
-185 EGEKDVNTINNTLS
+185 EGEKDVNTINNTLN
-199 KKDYVTT
+199 KKDYVAT

-230 GIAGQ
+230 GEAGQ
-235 KYIDNIKYNFIKI
+235 KYIDNIKYNFIKV

-260 KAMGDN
+260 KAMGNN
-266 IDITDWLEAGHTKKE
+266 IDVTDWLEAGHTKKE

-304 IFKYKFSKNADEDS
+304 IFKWKFSKNADEDS
-318 KPIKSYIT
+318 KPTKSYIT

-346 RLKIKSCIDGKIV
+346 RLKIKSCIDGKVV

-376 FLGMDFSFIG
+376 FLGMDFSFTG
-386 SKVGELVNLKVWIN
+386 SKVGELVTLKVWIN

-415 FIPVEDNGF
+415 FIPVEDGF
-424 QLITSTGS
+424 QLITATGS
-432 ISPVGVD
+432 LSPVGID

-463 ELMKRLFKFVNYDK
+463 ELMKHLFKFVNYDK

-490 VGHNIAIAEKLHH
+490 VEHNIAIAEKLHH

-660 ALNLPIDEYK
+660 ALNLPIDEYRN
-670 QLRTEL
+670 LRGEL
-676 REIFKLKDRPL
+676 REIFHLKDRPL
-687 NTAVNIACG
+687 NTAVNISCG
-696 IELLNKVLIK
+696 IELLNKVLLK
-706 HGLEPTGEYYRHIEQ
+706 HDLEPVQDYYRYIEQ

-832 NIISTSAISSNAWFD
+832 SSNAWFD

-868 NLEEIVSEFEQ
+868 NLEEVVSEFEQ
-879 KVINNVFPI
+879 KVINNVFSI

>member
-1 MKTINE
+1 MKELQDI
-7 VDLKQVIEDLTGER
+7 DLKQLIEQETGEK
-21 FNRENK
+21 FNREGYIK
-27 IHSPFRNERTPSFG
+27 CPFHSEKTPSMSV
-41 IKFDSNKNK
+41 KFIPNANKQRYK
-50 WHWKDFGTDDGGDA
+50 CWGCGAVGDA
-64 IDFVMKYKNCSYV
+64 IDFIMNFKGMEYNQ
-77 EARKHLELEV
+77 AREYLGLEV
-87 EKSVTEDFEERIRQ
+87 EKSPVEDFEESIKEY
-101 FVRNQVSRG
+101 VRNQVTRG
-110 NKQGYKPLGIF
+110 NKKGYKPLGVF
-121 TFVDEIN
+121 TFVDENN

-153 GQVINNRGYDEV
+153 GQVINNRGHEEV
-165 PYNYYNLLQGIADNK
+165 PYNYYNLLKGIAENR

-185 EGEKDVNTINNTLS
+185 EGEKDVNTTTNILS
-199 KKDYVTT
+199 RKDYVAT

-217 KGEFMKIAVIGDT
+217 TGEFMKIAVIGDT
-230 GIAGQ
+230 GEAGQ
-235 KYIDNIKYNFIKI
+235 KYIDNIKYNFIKV

-260 KAMGDN
+260 KAMGNN
-266 IDITDWLEAGHTKKE
+266 IDVTDWLEAGHTKKE
-281 LLQAFKRSLDLKDK
+281 LLQAFKRSLDLKNK
-295 NELQQDQKG
+295 FEFQQDSNG
-304 IFKYKFSKNADEDS
+304 IYKLKFSKNDDEES
-318 KPIKSYIT
+318 KPTRDYIT
-326 DFQILEAS
+326 NFNILEAS
-334 KVEKVDA
+334 KVNKIDA

-346 RLKIKSCIDGKIV
+346 RLKVKSCIDEKIA
-359 EKVGSSK
+359 EKIGSSK
-366 IFDDLKTFRN
+366 IFDDLRAFRSC
-376 FLGMDFSFIG
+376 LGMDFSFTG
-386 SKVGELVNLKVWIN
+386 TKLKDLVDLKVWIT
-400 KYFAI
+400 KYLAI

-415 FIPVEDNGF
+415 FIPSEDGF

-432 ISPVGVD
+432 ISPVGID

-463 ELMKRLFKFVNYDK
+463 ELMKHLFKFVNYDK

-576 RTAYDRLTISR
+576 RTAYDRLVVSR

-660 ALNLPIDEYK
+660 ALNLPIEEYRN
-670 QLRTEL
+670 LRSEL
-676 REIFKLKDRPL
+676 RGIFNLKDRPL
-687 NTAVNIACG
+687 NTAVNISCG
-696 IELLNKVLIK
+696 IELLNRVLLK
-706 HGLEPTGEYYRHIEQ
+706 YDLEPVQDYYRYIEQ
-721 NIREEVLDGGEDTR
+721 NIREEVLEGGEDTR
-735 SVIEQMLCLYNEMLQ
+735 SVIEQMLVLYNEMLQ

-764 ETKTGDYG
+764 EIKTGDYG
-772 KVYVRT
+772 KVYLRT

-783 AIHRYIKD
+783 AIHRYIKE

-813 YIIKNNSRQF
+813 YIIKNNAKQI

-832 NIISTSAISSNAWFD
+832 ATNAWFD
-847 EYDKAKLQAL
+847 EYDKSKLQSL

-868 NLEEIVSEFEQ
+868 DLEEVVSEFEQ
-879 KVINNVFPI
+879 KVINNVFPV

>member
-1 MKTINE
+1 MKELQDI
-7 VDLKQVIEDLTGER
+7 DLKQIIEQETGEK
-21 FNRENK
+21 FNREGYIK
-27 IHSPFRNERTPSFG
+27 CPFHSEKTPSMSV
-41 IKFDSNKNK
+41 KFIPNANKQRYK
-50 WHWKDFGTDDGGDA
+50 CWGCGAVGDV
-64 IDFVMKYKNCSYV
+64 IDFIMNYKNLEYNQ
-77 EARKHLELEV
+77 AREYLGLEV
-87 EKSVTEDFEERIRQ
+87 EKSPVEDFEEAIKEY
-101 FVRNQVSRG
+101 VRNQVTRG
-110 NKQGYKPLGIF
+110 NKKGYKPLGIF
-121 TFVDEIN
+121 TFVDENN

-185 EGEKDVNTINNTLS
+185 EGEKDVNTINNTLN
-199 KKDYVTT
+199 KKDYVAT

-230 GIAGQ
+230 GEAGQ
-235 KYIDNIKYNFIKI
+235 KYIDNIKYNFIKV

-260 KAMGDN
+260 KAMGNN
-266 IDITDWLEAGHTKKE
+266 IDVTDWLEAGHTKKE

-304 IFKYKFSKNADEDS
+304 IFKWKFSKNADEDS
-318 KPIKSYIT
+318 KPTKSYIT

-334 KVEKVDA
+334 KVEKVDV

-346 RLKIKSCIDGKIV
+346 RLKIKSCIDGKVV

-376 FLGMDFSFIG
+376 FLGMDFSFTG
-386 SKVGELVNLKVWIN
+386 SKVGELVTLKVWIN

-432 ISPVGVD
+432 ISTVGVD
-439 YSKIAENT
+439 YNKVSENT

-463 ELMKRLFKFVNYDK
+463 ELMKHLFKFVNYDK

-490 VGHNIAIAEKLHH
+490 VGHNIAIVEKLHH

-547 STGNYPILFDEFKP
+547 STGNFPILFDEFKP

-637 ESMYWLSDHEDLLK
+637 ESMYWLSDNEELLK

-660 ALNLPIDEYK
+660 ALNLPIEEYK
-670 QLRTEL
+670 NLRSEL
-676 REIFKLKDRPL
+676 REIFHLKDRPL
-687 NTAVNIACG
+687 NTAVNISCG
-696 IELLNKVLIK
+696 IELLNKVLLK
-706 HGLEPTGEYYRHIEQ
+706 YDLEPVQDYYKYIEQ
-721 NIREEVLDGGEDTR
+721 NIREEVLEGGEDTR
-735 SVIEQMLCLYNEMLQ
+735 SVIEQMLVLYNEMLQ

-764 ETKTGDYG
+764 EIKTGDYG

-832 NIISTSAISSNAWFD
+832 SSNAWFD

-868 NLEEIVSEFEQ
+868 DLEEIVSEFEQ

>member
-1 MKTINE
+1 MKELQDI
-7 VDLKQVIEDLTGER
+7 DLKQLVEQETGEK
-21 FNRENK
+21 FNREGYIK
-27 IHSPFRNERTPSFG
+27 CPFHSEKTPSMSV
-41 IKFDSNKNK
+41 KFIPNANKQRYK
-50 WHWKDFGTDDGGDA
+50 CWGCGAVGDA
-64 IDFVMKYKNCSYV
+64 IDFIMNFKGMEYNK
-77 EARKHLELEV
+77 AREYLGLEV
-87 EKSVTEDFEERIRQ
+87 EKSPVEDFEEAIKEY
-101 FVRNQVSRG
+101 VRNQVTRG
-110 NKQGYKPLGIF
+110 NKQGYKPLGVF
-121 TFVDEIN
+121 TFVDENN

-165 PYNYYNLLQGIADNK
+165 PYNYYNLLQGIAENK
-180 TIVFV
+180 TIVFS

-199 KKDYVTT
+199 KKDYVAT

-230 GIAGQ
+230 GEAGQ
-235 KYIDNIKYNFIKI
+235 KYIDNIKYNFIKV

-295 NELQQDQKG
+295 NELQQDPKG
-304 IFKYKFSKNADEDS
+304 IYKFKFSKDEDS
-318 KPIKSYIT
+318 KPARVYIT

-432 ISPVGVD
+432 ISPVGID

-453 TETIKKDELK
+453 TKTIKKDELK
-463 ELMKRLFKFVNYDK
+463 ELMKHLFKFVSYDK

-628 KNERTEQNS
+628 KNERTKQNS

-660 ALNLPIDEYK
+660 ALSLPVEEYRNL
-670 QLRTEL
+670 RSEL
-676 REIFKLKDRPL
+676 REIFHLKDRPL
-687 NTAVNIACG
+687 NTAVNISCG
-696 IELLNKVLIK
+696 IELLNKVLLK
-706 HGLEPTGEYYRHIEQ
+706 YDLEPVEDYYRYIEQ
-721 NIREEVLDGGEDTR
+721 NIREEVLEGGDDTR
-735 SVIEQMLCLYNEMLQ
+735 SVIEQMLVLYNEMLQ
-750 DNIYFCNRNAIKKG
+750 DVSYYCNENAIKS
-764 ETKTGDYG
+764 DYG
-772 KVYVRT
+772 KIYIRT
-778 QLVID
+778 QLIID
-783 AIHRYIKD
+783 AIHKYIKD

-813 YIIKNNSRQF
+813 YIVKNNAKQF
-823 RIDTADSGI
+823 RINTSDSTIG
-832 NIISTSAISSNAWFD
+832 ANAWFD
-847 EYDKAKLQAL
+847 EYDRKMLQKLRLTAI
-857 KLSAM
+857 
-862 VECIDN
+862 VECSDD
-868 NLEEIVSEFEQ
+868 LEEIVSEFEQ
-879 KVINNVFPI
+879 KVIDNVFPI

>member
-1 MKTINE
+1 MKELQDI
-7 VDLKQVIEDLTGER
+7 DLKQLVEQETGEK
-21 FNRENK
+21 FNREGYIK
-27 IHSPFRNERTPSFG
+27 CPFHSEKTPSMSV
-41 IKFDSNKNK
+41 KFIPNANKQRYK
-50 WHWKDFGTDDGGDA
+50 CWGCGVVGDV
-64 IDFVMKYKNCSYV
+64 IDFIMNFKGMEYNQ
-77 EARKHLELEV
+77 AREYLGLEV
-87 EKSVTEDFEERIRQ
+87 EKSPVEDFEEAIKEY
-101 FVRNQVSRG
+101 VRNQVTRG
-110 NKQGYKPLGIF
+110 NKKGYKPLGVF
-121 TFVDEIN
+121 TFVDENN

-230 GIAGQ
+230 GEAGQ
-235 KYIDNIKYNFIKI
+235 KYIDNIKYNFIKV
-248 ASSFKIINLPSI
+248 ANSFKIINLPSI

-266 IDITDWLEAGHTKKE
+266 IDVTDWLEAGHTRKE
-281 LLQAFKRSLDLKDK
+281 LLQAFKRSLDLKNKYDF
-295 NELQQDQKG
+295 QQDSNG
-304 IFKYKFSKNADEDS
+304 IYKLKFSKNDNEENN
-318 KPIKSYIT
+318 PIREYIT
-326 DFQILEAS
+326 NFNILEAS
-334 KVEKVDA
+334 KVNKIDA

-346 RLKIKSCIDGKIV
+346 RLKVKSCIDGKIS
-359 EKVGSSK
+359 EKIGSSK
-366 IFDDLKTFRN
+366 IFDDLRTFRSC
-376 FLGMDFSFIG
+376 LGMDFSFTG
-386 SKVGELVNLKVWIN
+386 TKLKDLVDLKVWIT
-400 KYFAI
+400 KYLAI

-415 FIPVEDNGF
+415 FIPVEDSGF

-432 ISPVGVD
+432 ISPGGID

-463 ELMKRLFKFVNYDK
+463 ELMKHLFKFVNYDK

-516 ILEKVVAPLLNYPVE
+516 ILEKVVAPLLNYPVD

-660 ALNLPIDEYK
+660 ALSLPVEEYRNL
-670 QLRTEL
+670 RSEL
-676 REIFKLKDRPL
+676 REIFHLKDRPL
-687 NTAVNIACG
+687 NTAVNISCG
-696 IELLNKVLIK
+696 IELLNRVLLK
-706 HGLEPTGEYYRHIEQ
+706 YGLEPVQDYYKSIEQ

-735 SVIEQMLCLYNEMLQ
+735 SVIEQMLVLYNEMLQ

-764 ETKTGDYG
+764 EIKTGDYG

-832 NIISTSAISSNAWFD
+832 SSNAWFD

-868 NLEEIVSEFEQ
+868 DLEEVVSEFEQ

>member
-1 MKTINE
+1 MKELQDI
-7 VDLKQVIEDLTGER
+7 DLKQLVEQETGEK
-21 FNRENK
+21 FNREGYIK
-27 IHSPFRNERTPSFG
+27 CPFHSEKTPSMSV
-41 IKFDSNKNK
+41 KFIPNANKQRYK
-50 WHWKDFGTDDGGDA
+50 CWGCGAVGDA
-64 IDFVMKYKNCSYV
+64 IDFIMNFKGMEYN
-77 EARKHLELEV
+77 EAREYLGLEV
-87 EKSVTEDFEERIRQ
+87 EKSPVEDFEEAIKEY
-101 FVRNQVSRG
+101 VRNQVTRG
-110 NKQGYKPLGIF
+110 NKKGYKPLGIF
-121 TFVDEIN
+121 TFVDENN

-165 PYNYYNLLQGIADNK
+165 PYNYYNLLQGIAENK
-180 TIVFV
+180 TIVFS

-199 KKDYVTT
+199 KKDYVAT

-230 GIAGQ
+230 GEAGQ
-235 KYIDNIKYNFIKI
+235 KYIDNIKYNFIKV

-260 KAMGDN
+260 KAMGNN
-266 IDITDWLEAGHTKKE
+266 IDVTDWLEAGHTKKE

-304 IFKYKFSKNADEDS
+304 IYKFKFSKDEDS
-318 KPIKSYIT
+318 KPARVYIT

-415 FIPVEDNGF
+415 FILVEDGF

-432 ISPVGVD
+432 ITPIGIN

-463 ELMKRLFKFVNYDK
+463 ELMKHLFKFVSYDK

-660 ALNLPIDEYK
+660 ALSLPVEEYRNL
-670 QLRTEL
+670 RSEL
-676 REIFKLKDRPL
+676 REIFHLKDRPL
-687 NTAVNIACG
+687 NTAVNISCG
-696 IELLNKVLIK
+696 IELFNRVLLK
-706 HGLEPTGEYYRHIEQ
+706 YGLEPVQDYYKYIEQ
-721 NIREEVLDGGEDTR
+721 NIREEVLEGGEDTR
-735 SVIEQMLCLYNEMLQ
+735 SVIEQMLVLYNEMLQ

-764 ETKTGDYG
+764 EIKTGDYG

-783 AIHRYIKD
+783 AIHRYIKE

-832 NIISTSAISSNAWFD
+832 SSNAWFD
-847 EYDKAKLQAL
+847 EYDKSKLQAL

-879 KVINNVFPI
+879 KVINNVFSI